1 MANDINRS
9 IKIYIDS
16 TEAGKSVKGL
26 EDKIISLRKQI
37 AELDKSDPQA
47 EAQAKKL
54 QNALKNSEAQLYK
67 YNQSIQETERVLK
80 NLSGATYKELL
91 AVKRRV
97 QEEVQRT
104 ARGTEEYNRKLE
116 QLKRVTAEATKA
128 QNEMRTE
135 VGCQATPLG
144 RVADGLNKYIG
155 LIGTAVAALGSFGLG
170 IEQANERLRQL
181 EESQAGLQ
189 ALTGLDEG
197 SIGWLTEQARLLSTQ
212 MTESGVRIRQSSQ
225 EILEAFQLVG
235 SAKPEL
241 LQDREALAA
250 VTEQALTL
258 AAASGMELK
267 DAVEAVTLAL
277 NQYGAGADETARYV
291 NALAAGSKYGAA
303 AVESQ
308 TKALRNAGVAAASA
322 NITIEQTVGLIE
334 TLAEKGIKDEV
345 AGTGLKKF
353 FLTLQTGADETNPK
367 VVGLAT
373 ALENLA
379 KQQLSATEI
388 KNQFGEEG
396 YNVASVLISE
406 AERAQQLTA
415 AVTGTSVAIEQAAI
429 NSDTAAARLVQLQN
443 RVGELAIQL
452 ARELQ
457 PATSTGIE
465 LLSETVS
472 WLSRN
477 IGLIA
482 TLATT
487 LAAYTV
493 AVKAHSVAQELLAGR
508 TAAATAAQLRQT
520 VATKAAIAST
530 KLLAAA
536 HLLLTGHV
544 RTAMLAMRSL
554 LATLSVNPIVA
565 AGVAVTALAAGI
577 YKLAT
582 RTNEAKEAANA
593 FLSTTLTEQ
602 RALDKLYTA
611 ITRTG
616 DGMERRSRLI
626 QEFNSRY
633 GEYLPNL
640 LSEQATLEEI
650 RQAYEG
656 TVRAMREQIALKT
669 LNEKSNAIEQEGL
682 ERKAEALNDVRRE
695 LSALPDSVMNEA
707 MNAIVR
713 QVDRGQQAGYELET
727 VWKAVMRN
735 IREEYFGGDSAS
747 LPKQLSNQ
755 LKDYIE
761 EVYATAE
768 KVKAVKRE
776 LSPFLPDEQG
786 QPAIYAEA
794 EVVATRTEQT
804 VRNETGETDKE
815 RADRYKRQLSE
826 LETYL
831 TEQRTRINQDYL
843 ERKIDRQ
850 TYDQQLA
857 DLELEALSR
866 KMAIYELDSDQQ
878 QAVLEKL
885 QQYKIKI
892 LDKQLELEK
901 ENAEAIRK
909 VREQAEQRRIDSLN
923 EELQRIVAINTD
935 HQRQEYQQQLQ
946 HAQQL
951 VQLTQ
956 GFSGELGN
964 LVGSALTGNKDMV
977 KSALQSI
984 ISTALDA
991 LKLQCEIAVAGATML
1006 SLAQADSVLTFGAAG
1021 LARAA
1026 VLAGLIEAAFGA
1038 VKAVVNGLI
1047 GGIGSGI
1054 SSADTNGSTSE
1065 GQQTGQRVAVGFA
1078 TGGYTGDG
1086 SPLEVAGV
1094 AHRGEYVVPS
1104 FVLSQPVAMDHVSA
1118 LEALRRRSV
1127 SAHPLPRQGFAQGG
1141 YTGAP
1146 AQTDSETNRLL
1157 AERLDQLS
1165 AAIETLTRTP
1175 IKAYTVYSELQKTAE
1190 LYTKSKRIGGK
1201 R

>member
-26 EDKIISLRKQI
+26 EEKIISLRKQI
-37 AELDKSDPQA
+37 DGLDKNDPQA

-54 QNALKNSEAQLYK
+54 QNVLNNSEAQLYK
-67 YNQSIQETERVLK
+67 YNRSIQETERVLK
-80 NLSGATYKELL
+80 NLSGATYNELL

-97 QEEVQRT
+97 QADLQKT
-104 ARGTEEYNRKLE
+104 TRGTEEYNRKLE
-116 QLKRVTAEATKA
+116 QLKRVAAEATRA
-128 QNEMRTE
+128 QKEMRVE
-135 VGCQATPLG
+135 VGCQSTQLG
-144 RVADGLNKYIG
+144 RAADGLNKYIG
-155 LIGTAVAALGSFGLG
+155 LAGMAVAAVSTLGVGF
-170 IEQANERLRQL
+170 ERISEHLRQL
-181 EESQAGLQ
+181 EESQAGLK
-189 ALTGLDEG
+189 ALTGLDDG
-197 SIGWLTEQARLLSTQ
+197 SIAWLTEQARLLSTQ

-235 SAKPEL
+235 SAKPDL
-241 LQDREALAA
+241 LEDREALAS

-258 AAASGMELK
+258 SVASGMELK

-291 NALAAGSKYGAA
+291 NTLAAGSKYGAA

-367 VVGLAT
+367 IVGLAN

-379 KQQLSATEI
+379 SQQLSATEI
-388 KNQFGEEG
+388 KNRFGEEG
-396 YNVASVLISE
+396 YNVASVLINE
-406 AERAQQLTA
+406 AERAKQLTA
-415 AVTGTSVAIEQAAI
+415 AVTETNVAIEQAAV
-429 NSDTAAARLVQLQN
+429 NSDTAAARLAQLN
-443 RVGELAIQL
+443 NETKELAIQL
-452 ARELQ
+452 VRELQ

-465 LLSETVS
+465 LLSKSVG

-477 IGLIA
+477 IGLVA

-487 LAAYTV
+487 MAAYAV
-493 AVKAHSVAQELLAGR
+493 AVKAHSMAQELLAGR

-520 VATKAAIAST
+520 IAAKAAIAST

-536 HLLLTGHV
+536 HLLLTGRV
-544 RTAMLAMRSL
+544 RTAMLALRSL
-554 LATLSVNPIVA
+554 LATLSVSPVAA

-582 RTNEAKEAANA
+582 RTNEAKEAASA
-593 FLSTTLTEQ
+593 FLSETLTEQ
-602 RALDKLYTA
+602 RELDKLYAA

-616 DGMERRSRLI
+616 DGTERRSRLI
-626 QEFNSRY
+626 EEFNSRY

-656 TVRAMREQIALKT
+656 TVRAMREQIAIKT

-682 ERKAEALNDVRRE
+682 ERKAKALNDVRME
-695 LSALPDSVMNEA
+695 LSALPDSVMTEA
-707 MNAIVR
+707 VSDIVR

-735 IREEYFGGDSAS
+735 IREEYFGGDSKA

-755 LKDYIE
+755 LKDYIK
-761 EVYATAE
+761 EVYATAK
-768 KVKAVKRE
+768 KVSAVKKE
-776 LSPFLPDEQG
+776 FSPFLPDEQE
-786 QPAIYAEA
+786 QPTVYAEA

-843 ERKIDRQ
+843 KRKIDRQ

-878 QAVLEKL
+878 QVVLEKL

-892 LDKQLELEK
+892 LDKQLELER
-901 ENAEAIRK
+901 ENAETIRK
-909 VREQAEQRRIDSLN
+909 LREQASQQRIDNLN
-923 EELQRIVAINTD
+923 AELQRIVTVNTD
-935 HQRQEYQQQLQ
+935 YQQQELKQQAQ
-946 HAQQL
+946 HTQQL
-951 VQLTQ
+951 AQITQ
-956 GFSGELGN
+956 SFSGELGN
-964 LVGSALTGNKDMV
+964 LVGSALSGNKNMV

-984 ISTALDA
+984 VSTALDA
-991 LKLQCEIAVAGATML
+991 LKLQCEIAVAGATMI

-1038 VKAVVNGLI
+1038 VKAVVSGLI

-1054 SSADTNGSTSE
+1054 SNADTDGSASSE
-1065 GQQTGQRVAVGFA
+1065 QKTGQRVATGFA
-1078 TGGYTGDG
+1078 VGGYTGDG
-1086 SPLEVAGV
+1086 SPTEVAGV
-1094 AHRGEYVVPS
+1094 AHRSEYVVPS
-1104 FVLSQPVAMDHVSA
+1104 FVLSQPIAMNHVSA

-1127 SAHPLPRQGFAQGG
+1127 SANPLPRQGFAQGG

-1146 AQTDSETNRLL
+1146 SQADSETSRLL

-1190 LYTKSKRIGGK
+1190 LYNKSKRIGGK